1 MSTVVVKQAHSL
13 TPEEAK
19 ARLKP
24 FEEELSSKYML
35 KLDWSGN
42 KAELKGAAASGGIDV
57 GASEVV
63 VTVKLGMMAKMAGVK
78 PDKLEAS
85 LKKRLDAALA

>member
-1 MSTVVVKQAHSL
+1 MSTVVVEQPHSL
-13 TPEEAK
+13 EPEDVK

-24 FEEELSSKYML
+24 FEEELGKKYML
-35 KLDWSGN
+35 SLDWKGLE
-42 KAELKGAAASGGIDV
+42 ADLKGAAASGGI
-57 GASEVV
+57 AIQATKVV

-85 LKKRLDAALA
+85 LQKRLAAALA